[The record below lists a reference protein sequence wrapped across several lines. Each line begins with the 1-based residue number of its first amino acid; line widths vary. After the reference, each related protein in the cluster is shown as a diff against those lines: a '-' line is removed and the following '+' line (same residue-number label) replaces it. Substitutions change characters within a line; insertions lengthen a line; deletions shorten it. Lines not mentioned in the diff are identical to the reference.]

1 MAENVRAAAAWNQ
14 NRTGMSLFIEIM
26 AYYLT
31 GQIGTKWIETETL
44 RTTVNTVRELFAIFG
59 QDVWSFL
66 TVYVFIY
73 LIVKHLYHPFL
84 IS

>member
-1 MAENVRAAAAWNQ
+1 MAENVRAVAAWNQ

-59 QDVWSFL
+59 QDVRIFL
-66 TVYVFIY
+66 TVYMQQKVNNR
-73 LIVKHLYHPFL
+73 YHQVNKG
-84 IS
+84 